1 MGLSESCRSWRPGS
15 RGVGTSGTSDF
26 EKTAGWS
33 RAAFLCICRK
43 NHTSMS
49 NTLGQKQASW
59 GHAYD
64 EAVMTLASCY
74 ACVPALACC
83 RSIIATAMATYTQ
96 LHLGGAL
103 TRSLLVALAKV
114 WRELSVAC
122 RLALPVVGNCAAC
135 VDVVAASIVKQSR
148 ASMHAGR
155 RPIWSICCLLHAAP
169 VQAQHYVHELQLHL
183 ITHTGLK
190 YAG

>member
-103 TRSLLVALAKV
+103 TRSLLDRSGKGMEGAL
-114 WRELSVAC
+114 RGLPPCTAC
-122 RLALPVVGNCAAC
+122 CGQL
-135 VDVVAASIVKQSR
+135 
-148 ASMHAGR
+148 
-155 RPIWSICCLLHAAP
+155 CCMCRCCCC
-169 VQAQHYVHELQLHL
+169 
-183 ITHTGLK
+183 
-190 YAG
+190 